1 MKKLFSK
8 IDNSNKDPN
17 CFVGK
22 QITVGRTSV
31 TVEDVIA
38 EGKLSIPTKNTP
50 IVLTVMILLLSL
62 SYLQSHFSH
71 FPGGFA
77 VVFLVKSNN
86 KKYALKRL
94 FVNDEVD
101 LGVAKKEIQIAVC

>member
-1 MKKLFSK
+1 
-8 IDNSNKDPN
+8 
-17 CFVGK
+17 
-22 QITVGRTSV
+22 
-31 TVEDVIA
+31 
-38 EGKLSIPTKNTP
+38 
-50 IVLTVMILLLSL
+50 MILQQLLSL
-62 SYLQSHFSH
+62 SYILQTHLLH

-86 KKYALKRL
+86 KKYAVKRL

>member
-22 QITVGRTSV
+22 QFTVGRTSV

-38 EGKLSIPTKNTP
+38 EGKLTIPT
-50 IVLTVMILLLSL
+50 
-62 SYLQSHFSH
+62 
-71 FPGGFA
+71 
-77 VVFLVKSNN
+77 NN
-86 KKYALKRL
+86 
-94 FVNDEVD
+94 
-101 LGVAKKEIQIAVC
+101 

>member
-17 CFVGK
+17 CFIGK
-22 QITVGRTSV
+22 QFVVGRTSV
-31 TVEDVIA
+31 IVEDVIA
-38 EGKLSIPTKNTP
+38 EGKFK
-50 IVLTVMILLLSL
+50 ILLYIIFFI
-62 SYLQSHFSH
+62 YLMLLTFL
-71 FPGGFA
+71 GGFA

-101 LGVAKKEIQIAVC
+101 LGVAKKEIQIAVS

>member
-8 IDNSNKDPN
+8 IDNSSKDPN

-22 QITVGRTSV
+22 QFTVGRTSV

-38 EGKLSIPTKNTP
+38 EGKNLKIQLSSPLF
-50 IVLTVMILLLSL
+50 IVTFVFL
-62 SYLQSHFSH
+62 
-71 FPGGFA
+71 GGFA
-77 VVFLVKSNN
+77 VVFLVKNNN

-94 FVNDEVD
+94 YVNDEVD
-101 LGVAKKEIQIAVC
+101 LGVAKKEIQIAVS